1 MKKGGGRH
9 GRRPFHDSLSCTA
22 AKLPAA
28 KLLAALG
35 LLCLYKPVMRRRSMG
50 CRPDNL
56 DKKCGVKTMVA
67 NNSVTIIMIVMS
79 YLMVAVVVAAFF
91 MHGPR
96 ALDERK
102 KRQIDQLVSGAE
114 LLADAISRN
123 GHDPVHLARLQ
134 AQYAAHARALTQLG
148 TPVPALLAAPA
159 LQQAA

>member
-1 MKKGGGRH
+1 
-9 GRRPFHDSLSCTA
+9 
-22 AKLPAA
+22 
-28 KLLAALG
+28 
-35 LLCLYKPVMRRRSMG
+35 MRRRSMG
-50 CRPDNL
+50 CRLDNL

-114 LLADAISRN
+114 LLADAISLA
-123 GHDPVHLARLQ
+123 GAAASAPV
-134 AQYAAHARALTQLG
+134 
-148 TPVPALLAAPA
+148 AAPVV
-159 LQQAA
+159 AASSPQ